1 MDVNPSPWQIALART
16 EGALPFLSPELAQVL
31 AMRSLRRLWAVHVR
45 DFPFD
50 GMGLEH
56 NPGIEA
62 AELMRSWYAD
72 ERRDFLS
79 WVARKG
85 APPLAG
91 AARAAMAAKGVTER
105 FTAAYDDAE
114 VALARLDVTR
124 HN

>member
-1 MDVNPSPWQIALART
+1 MVAPPSPWQIALARI
-16 EGALPFLSPELAQVL
+16 EGALTFLSPELAEVL
-31 AMRSLRRLWAVHVR
+31 AMRSLRRLWAVLVR

-50 GMGLEH
+50 AMGLEH

-85 APPLAG
+85 APVACQSRRPSAKLQSPRLAIIDC
-91 AARAAMAAKGVTER
+91 T
-105 FTAAYDDAE
+105 
-114 VALARLDVTR
+114 
-124 HN
+124 